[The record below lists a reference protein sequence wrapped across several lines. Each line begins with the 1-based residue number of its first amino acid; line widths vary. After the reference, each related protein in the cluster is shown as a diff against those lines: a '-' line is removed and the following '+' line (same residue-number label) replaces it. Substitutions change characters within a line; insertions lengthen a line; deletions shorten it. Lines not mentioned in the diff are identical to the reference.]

1 MVWEKR
7 QSRSEMAWAL
17 AARQHGVVTRRQLID
32 LGMSQRA
39 LEHRLM
45 IGRLH
50 RIDRGIYAVG
60 RPALSQEGRWMA
72 AVLACGRGA
81 VLSNGSAAALW
92 GIGPAL
98 SCIEVTIPIASP
110 RRRAGVRI
118 HRRPNLRPAH
128 VTSHRGIPVTNPV
141 RTLIDLARRLDQG
154 PMERAINEADRLDL
168 TSPEVL
174 SAALDAYP
182 SVLGVGRLK
191 SIIGARTFRMTDS
204 ELERRF
210 LPLVDA
216 VRLPRPL
223 TRQRVNGFRV
233 DFFWPDLRLVVET
246 DGLRYHRTPAQ
257 QARDRLRDQA
267 HLTAGF
273 TPLRFTHAQV
283 RFEPGHVRET
293 LAAVVSRLRV
303 EARGGDRPLAP
314 RRSP

>member
-1 MVWEKR
+1 MGSETHHSTNGSVWR
-7 QSRSEMAWAL
+7 L
-17 AARQHGVVTRRQLID
+17 AASQHGVIARRQL
-32 LGMSQRA
+32 LGLGLSDQSIK
-39 LEHRLM
+39 HRVTT
-45 IGRLH
+45 GRLH
-50 RIDRGIYAVG
+50 RIERGIYAVG
-60 RPALSQEGRWMA
+60 RPGLTHRGRWMA
-72 AVLACGRGA
+72 AVLGCGSGA
-81 VLSNGSAAALW
+81 ALSHGSAAALW

-98 SCIEVTIPIASP
+98 SCVEVTIPIASP

-154 PMERAINEADRLDL
+154 RMERAINEADRLDL
-168 TSPEVL
+168 TSPEAL

-182 SVLGVGRLK
+182 SVPGVGRLK
-191 SIIGARTFRMTDS
+191 SIIDARTFRMTDS

-223 TRQRVNGFRV
+223 TRQCVNGFRV

-257 QARDRLRDQA
+257 QAHDRLRDQA
-267 HLTAGF
+267 HLAAGF

-283 RFEPGHVRET
+283 RFEPAHVRET
-293 LAAVVSRLRV
+293 LAAVASRLRT
-303 EARGGDRPLAP
+303 ESCEGDRPLAP